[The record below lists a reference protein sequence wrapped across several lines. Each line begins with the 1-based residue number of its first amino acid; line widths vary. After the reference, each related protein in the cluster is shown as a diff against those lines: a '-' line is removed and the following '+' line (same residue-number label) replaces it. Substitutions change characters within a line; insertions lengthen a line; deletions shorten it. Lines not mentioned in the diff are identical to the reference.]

1 MRHISKLTSC
11 EMVGRVFDFDRKM
24 LLKDSVTVLSITCH
38 IRVYI
43 FEGQTSSYSPITPEY
58 TITLRI
64 EFKLKKKYSVEMVV
78 SRNKSLAAK

>member
-24 LLKDSVTVLSITCH
+24 LLKDSVTVLSIIC
-38 IRVYI
+38 VYI